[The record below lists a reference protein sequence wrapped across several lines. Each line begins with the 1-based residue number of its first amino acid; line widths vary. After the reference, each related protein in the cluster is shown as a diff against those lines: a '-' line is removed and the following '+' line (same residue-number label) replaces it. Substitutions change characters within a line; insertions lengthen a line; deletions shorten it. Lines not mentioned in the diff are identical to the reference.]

1 MLAKRDFLGTMELL
15 SLRMTCT
22 YQLVNTPALG
32 DSCMRGVLKYI
43 DKNLE
48 FECKSTNDMV
58 ILGAL

>member
-15 SLRMTCT
+15 RMSCT